1 MSYTKKTWKNYPD
14 TTTPITADNLNHM
27 EDGIADAHTE
37 INALNTSLL
46 QHSTFP
52 SGVGFYPD
60 EQDGVKGFN
69 TDPQR
74 GADTFTPFSSGKYLY
89 HIGKF
94 GDTYS
99 NGIYKSS
106 PNSDVTRW
114 NINASTISSV
124 MPTDNLS
131 RTLQFDTPII
141 TTKDTIVVVNSNL
154 GIDGVTIPANKK
166 VYITVEYASS
176 TGKTYG
182 FFMIYVST
190 TRDNYYSEGN
200 VVYYQ
205 SGRITQTVNIN
216 SIFYLPLP

>member
-1 MSYTKKTWKNYPD
+1 MIWFKK
-14 TTTPITADNLNHM
+14 
-27 EDGIADAHTE
+27 IA
-37 INALNTSLL
+37 INTSLS

-60 EQDGVKGFN
+60 EKDGVKGFN

-74 GADTFTPFSSGKYLY
+74 GADTFTPFSSGGGKYLY
-89 HIGKF
+89 YNGKF

-114 NINASTISSV
+114 NINTSTISSV

-141 TTKDTIVVVNSNL
+141 TTKGTIVVVNSNL
-154 GIDGVTIPANKK
+154 GTDSVTIPANKK

-176 TGKTYG
+176 TSKTYG

-205 SGRITQTVNIN
+205 SGRITQRVDIT
-216 SIFYLPLP
+216 SIFYLQLP